1 MNMLEIC
8 AVNDLEVI
16 LNKELRSRAE
26 RGRNRRT
33 TEFLAVNKGVEVA
46 LLVYEDWSEKSLG
59 FIYEVYVLP
68 AYRNNGFG
76 VGLLSFAHTKAVE
89 LGCKTIELNA
99 RPFDQSI
106 EQKWLYTWYEK
117 NGYVKVN
124 QTSERMKLHILN
136 Q

>member
-1 MNMLEIC
+1 MNMLKIC
-8 AVNDLEVI
+8 EVNDLEVI

-26 RGRNRRT
+26 RARNRRT
-33 TEFLAVNKGVEVA
+33 TEFLAVDKDVEVA
-46 LLVYEDWSEKSLG
+46 LIVYEDWSEKSLG

-68 AYRNNGFG
+68 AFRKNGFG
-76 VGLLSFAHTKAVE
+76 VDLLTFAYSRAEE

-106 EQKWLYTWYEK
+106 KQEWLYSWYEK

-124 QTSERMKLHILN
+124 EDSERMELHILK